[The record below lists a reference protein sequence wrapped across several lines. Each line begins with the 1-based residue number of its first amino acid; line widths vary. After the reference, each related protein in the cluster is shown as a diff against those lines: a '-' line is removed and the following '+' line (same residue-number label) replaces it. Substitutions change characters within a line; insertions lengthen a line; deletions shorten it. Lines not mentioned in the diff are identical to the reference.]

1 MIMNDKKIKKVP
13 NVPNLRFLDDTE
25 AWNEHL
31 LGEICTFLKGNGI
44 SKGDLSNTGFPCIL
58 YGQLYTTY
66 KKEIIKYVLSKTDTK
81 LSKPILSVKNDV
93 IIPGSGETPEDIAT
107 ACCVLVDNVLYGG
120 DLNII
125 RLYKHNGVFLSYQL
139 NGKRKFDIAK
149 IAQGK
154 SIVHLHNEDLSKL
167 KIYYPS
173 KTNITNKIVSL
184 LEKIDNRIETQS
196 KIIKEN
202 LLYKNCI
209 INTLIFHNELL
220 NKQIKLEEIATIKNG
235 YSFKSNLYKN
245 DGIYKVI
252 TIANVTGDRY
262 IQTKSCNLV
271 EQINNDVQP
280 HQILKINDILISL
293 TGNVGRVSLVNETN
307 CLLNQRV
314 GVLVPFIES
323 YREYIYQVISTRK
336 FENNMILAGQG
347 AAQKNIGNFDI
358 LNFKI
363 PITDNIDYLNKISSI
378 LRKIDLKIQKETDML
393 DLYIRQKSFFLKNL
407 FI

>member
-149 IAQGK
+149 IAQ
-154 SIVHLHNEDLSKL
+154 
-167 KIYYPS
+167 
-173 KTNITNKIVSL
+173 
-184 LEKIDNRIETQS
+184 
-196 KIIKEN
+196 
-202 LLYKNCI
+202 
-209 INTLIFHNELL
+209 
-220 NKQIKLEEIATIKNG
+220 
-235 YSFKSNLYKN
+235 
-245 DGIYKVI
+245 
-252 TIANVTGDRY
+252 
-262 IQTKSCNLV
+262 
-271 EQINNDVQP
+271 
-280 HQILKINDILISL
+280 
-293 TGNVGRVSLVNETN
+293 
-307 CLLNQRV
+307 
-314 GVLVPFIES
+314 
-323 YREYIYQVISTRK
+323 
-336 FENNMILAGQG
+336 
-347 AAQKNIGNFDI
+347 
-358 LNFKI
+358 
-363 PITDNIDYLNKISSI
+363 
-378 LRKIDLKIQKETDML
+378 
-393 DLYIRQKSFFLKNL
+393 
-407 FI
+407 